1 MEDNKF
7 KEEQS
12 NSMENVDSKSQGN
25 SVEKDDT
32 KSPNS
37 SDPKSTLK
45 NTSDLLNTVKSQF
58 VSNKKIVG
66 TVGVFIVAV
75 IAFIWFLSRPTKLSK
90 YFDVTF
96 NGYDGH
102 GMLSYNHEVVIEEI
116 SQAALKKAGF
126 SKDEIDAFAINNY
139 KMIDTY
145 QIDTKKM
152 AKYDAIMNNLQFNF
166 DKVSDLKNGD
176 KVTLTVSCKGN
187 NCPFVNETKEYTV
200 NGLDEMQEIT
210 LEDLEKEYPI
220 TFTGYNGFG
229 SVKFDSTVYTI
240 STAANQTLKN
250 DDTIKVKITEGTLNT
265 LANDGKQLKEGT
277 TSFEKKVTGL
287 PEITDV
293 VGLNDILNNTDILM
307 QSKTKPV
314 DGWFDKTTYVTEKQQ
329 DYILFNASDSKD
341 SEGNLSLLTIYKVT
355 KTVTPDSDSSRTA
368 ETTTYFTYFGYT
380 KLTVSEGKIIQKDM
394 SYHEETTS
402 TKWEN
407 FDSID
412 ADLKKDGYL
421 PISIAQ

>member
-1 MEDNKF
+1 MEENKF
-7 KEEQS
+7 KEEQFS
-12 NSMENVDSKSQGN
+12 LMENVDSKSQGN

-32 KSPNS
+32 KSPNT

-66 TVGVFIVAV
+66 IVGVFIVAV
-75 IAFIWFLSRPTKLSK
+75 IAFILFSSRPTKLSK

-102 GMLSYNHEVVIEEI
+102 GMLNYNHEVVIEEI
-116 SQAALKKAGF
+116 SQAAIKKAGF
-126 SKDEIDAFAINNY
+126 SKDEIDAFESGNSQ
-139 KMIDTY
+139 MV
-145 QIDTKKM
+145 DTKKM
-152 AKYDAIMNNLQFNF
+152 AKYTAIMNNLKFNF

-265 LANDGKQLKEGT
+265 LANDGKRKGQH
-277 TSFEKKVTGL
+277 
-287 PEITDV
+287 
-293 VGLNDILNNTDILM
+293 
-307 QSKTKPV
+307 
-314 DGWFDKTTYVTEKQQ
+314 
-329 DYILFNASDSKD
+329 
-341 SEGNLSLLTIYKVT
+341 LLRK
-355 KTVTPDSDSSRTA
+355 R
-368 ETTTYFTYFGYT
+368 
-380 KLTVSEGKIIQKDM
+380 
-394 SYHEETTS
+394 
-402 TKWEN
+402 
-407 FDSID
+407 
-412 ADLKKDGYL
+412 
-421 PISIAQ
+421 

>member
-1 MEDNKF
+1 M
-7 KEEQS
+7 
-12 NSMENVDSKSQGN
+12 
-25 SVEKDDT
+25 
-32 KSPNS
+32 
-37 SDPKSTLK
+37 
-45 NTSDLLNTVKSQF
+45 
-58 VSNKKIVG
+58 
-66 TVGVFIVAV
+66 
-75 IAFIWFLSRPTKLSK
+75 
-90 YFDVTF
+90 
-96 NGYDGH
+96 
-102 GMLSYNHEVVIEEI
+102 
-116 SQAALKKAGF
+116 
-126 SKDEIDAFAINNY
+126 
-139 KMIDTY
+139 
-145 QIDTKKM
+145 
-152 AKYDAIMNNLQFNF
+152 
-166 DKVSDLKNGD
+166 
-176 KVTLTVSCKGN
+176 
-187 NCPFVNETKEYTV
+187 
-200 NGLDEMQEIT
+200 
-210 LEDLEKEYPI
+210 DLEVL
-220 TFTGYNGFG
+220 NL
-229 SVKFDSTVYTI
+229 I

-293 VGLNDILNNTDILM
+293 VGLNDILNKTDILM

>member
-1 MEDNKF
+1 MEENKF
-7 KEEQS
+7 KEEQFS
-12 NSMENVDSKSQGN
+12 LMENVDSKSQGN

-32 KSPNS
+32 KSPNT

-66 TVGVFIVAV
+66 IVGVFIVAV
-75 IAFIWFLSRPTKLSK
+75 IAFILFSSRPTKLSK

-102 GMLSYNHEVVIEEI
+102 GMLNYNHEVVIEEI
-116 SQAALKKAGF
+116 SQAAIKKAGF
-126 SKDEIDAFAINNY
+126 SKDEIDAFESGNY
-139 KMIDTY
+139 QMV
-145 QIDTKKM
+145 DTKKM
-152 AKYDAIMNNLQFNF
+152 AKYTAIMNNLKFNF
-166 DKVSDLKNGD
+166 DNVSDLKNGD

-265 LANDGKQLKEGT
+265 LANDGKKLKEGA

-293 VGLNDILNNTDILM
+293 VGLNDILNKTDILM
-307 QSKTKPV
+307 QSKTKPE

-341 SEGNLSLLTIYKVT
+341 SEGKLSLLTIYKIT

-368 ETTTYFTYFGYT
+368 ETTTYFTYFGYI

-402 TKWEN
+402 TEWEN

-412 ADLKKDGYL
+412 ADLKKDGYA

>member
-102 GMLSYNHEVVIEEI
+102 GMLSYNQEVVFEEI

-126 SKDEIDAFAINNY
+126 SKDEIDAFAINND
-139 KMIDTY
+139 KILDTY

-250 DDTIKVKITEGTLNT
+250 DDTVKVKITEGTLNT

-293 VGLNDILNNTDILM
+293 VGLNDILNKTDILM

-355 KTVTPDSDSSRTA
+355 KTVTPNSDSSRTV

>member
-229 SVKFDSTVYTI
+229 SVKFD
-240 STAANQTLKN
+240 
-250 DDTIKVKITEGTLNT
+250 
-265 LANDGKQLKEGT
+265 
-277 TSFEKKVTGL
+277 
-287 PEITDV
+287 
-293 VGLNDILNNTDILM
+293 
-307 QSKTKPV
+307 
-314 DGWFDKTTYVTEKQQ
+314 
-329 DYILFNASDSKD
+329 
-341 SEGNLSLLTIYKVT
+341 
-355 KTVTPDSDSSRTA
+355 
-368 ETTTYFTYFGYT
+368 
-380 KLTVSEGKIIQKDM
+380 
-394 SYHEETTS
+394 
-402 TKWEN
+402 
-407 FDSID
+407 
-412 ADLKKDGYL
+412 
-421 PISIAQ
+421 

>member
-1 MEDNKF
+1 MEENKF
-7 KEEQS
+7 KEEQFS
-12 NSMENVDSKSQGN
+12 LMENVDSKSQGN

-32 KSPNS
+32 KSPNT

-66 TVGVFIVAV
+66 IVGVFIVAV
-75 IAFIWFLSRPTKLSK
+75 IAFILFSSRPTKLSK

-102 GMLSYNHEVVIEEI
+102 GMLNYNHEVVIEEI
-116 SQAALKKAGF
+116 SQAAIKKAGF
-126 SKDEIDAFAINNY
+126 SKDEIDAFESGNSQ
-139 KMIDTY
+139 MV
-145 QIDTKKM
+145 DTKKM
-152 AKYDAIMNNLQFNF
+152 AKYTAIMNNLKFNF

-250 DDTIKVKITEGTLNT
+250 DDTIKVKISEGTLNT
-265 LANDGKQLKEGT
+265 LANDGKKLKEGS

-293 VGLNDILNNTDILM
+293 VGLNDILNKTDILM
-307 QSKTKPV
+307 QSKTKPE

-341 SEGNLSLLTIYKVT
+341 SEGKLSLLTIYKIT

-368 ETTTYFTYFGYT
+368 ETTTYFTYFGYI

-402 TKWEN
+402 TEWEN

-412 ADLKKDGYL
+412 ADLKKDGYA

>member
-1 MEDNKF
+1 MEENKF

-12 NSMENVDSKSQGN
+12 ISMENVDSKSQGN

-32 KSPNS
+32 TSANT
-37 SDPKSTLK
+37 SDPKSTSK

-66 TVGVFIVAV
+66 IVGVFIVAV
-75 IAFIWFLSRPTKLSK
+75 IAFILFSSRPTKLSK

-102 GMLSYNHEVVIEEI
+102 GMLNYNHEVVIEEI
-116 SQAALKKAGF
+116 SHAAIKKAGF
-126 SKDEIDAFAINNY
+126 SKDEIDAFESGNSQ
-139 KMIDTY
+139 MV
-145 QIDTKKM
+145 DTKKM
-152 AKYDAIMNNLQFNF
+152 AKYTAIMNNLKFNF

-265 LANDGKQLKEGT
+265 LANDGKKLKEEA

-293 VGLNDILNNTDILM
+293 VGLNDILNKTDILM
-307 QSKTKPV
+307 QSKTKPE

-341 SEGNLSLLTIYKVT
+341 SEGKLSLLTIYKIT

-368 ETTTYFTYFGYT
+368 ETTTYFTYFGYI

-394 SYHEETTS
+394 SYHEEYTS
-402 TKWEN
+402 TEWEN

-412 ADLKKDGYL
+412 ADLKKDGYA